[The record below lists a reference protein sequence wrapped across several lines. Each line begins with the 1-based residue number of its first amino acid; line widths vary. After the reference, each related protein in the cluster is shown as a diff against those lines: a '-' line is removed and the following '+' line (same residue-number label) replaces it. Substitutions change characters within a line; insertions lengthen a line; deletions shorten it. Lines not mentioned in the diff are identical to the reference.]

1 MQQTPVPGAPA
12 HEARRRSRLR
22 WAIALAALVAVAVA
36 AFLALR
42 PAPKAEPK
50 AKVAV
55 PLDFL
60 PSETAR
66 PVRATMP
73 LRVVF
78 SGPLV
83 APRTAVVRAKAPGT
97 LLSLAVAEGQR
108 VRAGQPIGQLDLSEW
123 TTRIADRSAGVESA
137 EANALEAERQHKAN
151 VELSQ
156 QNFISATA
164 LQTSKARLDAAQAQL
179 RSARA
184 QLAGSQVGMR
194 EAALAAPIAGIV
206 GKRHALPGE
215 KVSAEQMLLTIV
227 DLSALEL
234 VGAVGTHEVSLLKPG
249 MPVTVKVEG
258 GAEPIAG
265 RIDRI
270 APQAEAGS
278 RSISVVVALDNR
290 AETFRAGQYAEA
302 SVVVPDATERTVVP
316 AQAIGQASGQDFVWT
331 IENGALVR
339 RIVVVGRRDRAQ
351 DRVEIVRGLAPDA
364 TLLALRFDGLREGAP
379 ARVVAARD
387 PAASG
392 ASAAG
397 VPQRPASAPVGLPV
411 STSASGASAPA
422 GS

>member
-12 HEARRRSRLR
+12 HEARRRSWLL
-22 WAIALAALVAVAVA
+22 WVVGLAVLVAAGA
-36 AFLALR
+36 GAWFQLR
-42 PAPKAEPK
+42 PPPKPE
-50 AKVAV
+50 AKVVV

-60 PSETAR
+60 PSETTR
-66 PVRATMP
+66 PLKTAMP
-73 LRVVF
+73 LRIVF

-164 LQTSKARLDAAQAQL
+164 LQSSKARLDAAQAQL

-194 EAALAAPIAGIV
+194 EAALAAPIGGIV

-227 DLSALEL
+227 DLSSLEL
-234 VGAVGTHEVSLLKPG
+234 IGAVGTHEVSLLQPG

-258 GAEPIAG
+258 AAETIAG

-302 SVVVPDATERTVVP
+302 AVVVPDATERTVVP
-316 AQAIGQASGQDFVWT
+316 VQAIGQASGQDFVWT
-331 IENGALVR
+331 IENGSLVR
-339 RIVVVGRRDRAQ
+339 RIVVVGRRDRGQ
-351 DRVEIVRGLAPDA
+351 DRAEIVRGLPEDA

-379 ARVVAARD
+379 ARVVAAR
-387 PAASG
+387 AAS
-392 ASAAG
+392 ASASG
-397 VPQRPASAPVGLPV
+397 TPVRASAPKP
-411 STSASGASAPA
+411 
-422 GS
+422 